1 MATEILINDG
11 GAPAR
16 ILPFMAAV
24 AVTAGDCVNIT
35 SAGKVTPAHTG
46 LATGF
51 KEYILGYALTTVS
64 ADELCSVIT
73 GKGVMLKANC
83 AADMLTGKG
92 GHISAVA
99 GQLALSIVLA
109 AHAGVVSTDPD
120 PAVLGLKTIV
130 TI

>member
-16 ILPFMAAV
+16 ILPFMAAI

-46 LATGF
+46 LTTGF
-51 KEYILGYALTTVS
+51 ADSILGYALTTVS

-83 AADMLTGKG
+83 AAAITTGKS
-92 GHISAVA
+92 GHLGTEA
-99 GQLALSIVLA
+99 GQLALNTVLGES
-109 AHAGVVSTDPD
+109 HAMVSTDSTGSL
-120 PAVLGLKTIV
+120 VGLKTVV

>member
-16 ILPFMAAV
+16 ILPFMATSAI
-24 AVTAGDCVNIT
+24 TAGDALT
-35 SAGKVTPAHTG
+35 MDSAGKVVPGASG

-73 GKGVMLKANC
+73 GKGVLLKAN
-83 AADMLTGKG
+83 ADATVLTGKG
-92 GHISAVA
+92 AHLSTTA
-99 GQLALSIVLA
+99 GQLAVNTGLGQPHAVCTSGA
-109 AHAGVVSTDPD
+109 AAI
-120 PAVLGLKTIV
+120 ALKLIV
-130 TI
+130 TV